1 MSKPSPI
8 SKTETYLVVIIFIL
22 LLIYIYIYIYSYHI
36 NNMVSKH
43 YFEIIQDE
51 KT

>member
-1 MSKPSPI
+1 MSKPPPI

-22 LLIYIYIYIYSYHI
+22 LLIYIYSYHI
-36 NNMVSKH
+36 NNVVSKH

-51 KT
+51 RT